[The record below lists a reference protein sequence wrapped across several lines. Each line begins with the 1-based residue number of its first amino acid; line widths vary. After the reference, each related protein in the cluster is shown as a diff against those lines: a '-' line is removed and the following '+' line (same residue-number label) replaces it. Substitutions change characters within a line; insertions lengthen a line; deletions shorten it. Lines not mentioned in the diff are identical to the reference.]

1 MFFRKKKITF
11 DKAAKFNY
19 ELDTNESLK
28 EELKNLALCRND
40 IAGTEYLSKML
51 SLFRK
56 EGLDINLL
64 YELLLDLPIIP
75 GRLEKVPV
83 RYPFDVYIDF
93 AHTPNALKNVLSA
106 LRKKAKRN
114 IILVCGAAGNK
125 DKTKRPLMGNV
136 ATEYADYTIFTSE
149 DPRLE
154 DPNDIIKEMTK
165 MIDLESPN
173 YKIII
178 NRQDALSYAFK
189 IAKKDDIILV
199 TGKGREN
206 FFEENNIIYPYSDF
220 DYLLDIKI

>member
-1 MFFRKKKITF
+1 MELPEIKIKPK
-11 DKAAKFNY
+11 D
-19 ELDTNESLK
+19 
-28 EELKNLALCRND
+28 
-40 IAGTEYLSKML
+40 
-51 SLFRK
+51 
-56 EGLDINLL
+56 L
-64 YELLLDLPIIP
+64 Y
-75 GRLEKVPV
+75 GKC
-83 RYPFDVYIDF
+83 
-93 AHTPNALKNVLSA
+93 S
-106 LRKKAKRN
+106 
-114 IILVCGAAGNK
+114 
-125 DKTKRPLMGNV
+125 
-136 ATEYADYTIFTSE
+136 TEYADYTIFTSE

-165 MIDLESPN
+165 MLNLENPN